1 MERLRR
7 ARGQNGKKA
16 RGQRNFIATLPS
28 RPFASLPNN
37 YFLTTILIIPILF
50 FSILFTPSVLCEE
63 QVPVGV
69 KAIGMGSAF
78 VPVADDGSAISWNP
92 AGVSRLKRYTVNLM
106 YSKLFDIGTTNY
118 ISGIVPASEK
128 LAIGMDWTRLG
139 MEDEEINFS
148 QNELNLSYSYQP
160 VDYIS
165 VGANLK
171 YISNNLSYDKSSV
184 GTSFGWGTDFGIL
197 LSPPFPAH
205 QRWDGG
211 NDKFTFGFVATDAI
225 GLKAGRLSRGTSVKY
240 DTGASETI
248 FSPGYKFGIAYKP
261 KRNWL
266 FAVGVD
272 DRIHIG
278 ADFSPHD
285 ILDIRAGIE
294 KDLHTSESPTYALGG
309 TIKYKWMDFNYAY
322 IIPPTLPSTLLCSL
336 SFSFEFQKPPVRI
349 ERIRLKDIYPI
360 HQYYYANKPNYAAK
374 EIALEDYAPVIYSDA
389 DLDRLYPFEPEDTI
403 GRIWLENITN
413 KTVLLKVKLYIDK
426 YVGKKGTDVIS
437 QLQLQPRQRISA
449 PLRRIVFTNEVLS
462 LTQSQTVDA
471 TIEVTDVTDE
481 SRRKARAS
489 ASLFL
494 HSRNNTKLDDI
505 AKLAS
510 FISPENKAVREFAS
524 SVLALYESE
533 LKETA
538 LTQNLYKAML
548 LFDALH
554 GMNYATDSNIPYGSG
569 QKDEIKFPEEMLREL
584 TMVNTAKGQEGK
596 KAREQE
602 EQVVMFGDCDD
613 STALYC
619 ALLEASGI
627 HTALIQQPGHVLMAF
642 DIGGLTL
649 EQAQELGIPNKLYTA
664 IGGYVWIPIETT
676 LIKKGFVN
684 AWQAAEDGLQQGAL
698 IDSISLQQA
707 WENYGSVNIGGDW
720 SPKIPQKTQIN
731 EWVMRDL
738 ESEWMQTA
746 ELYFKK

>member
-1 MERLRR
+1 MLV
-7 ARGQNGKKA
+7 
-16 RGQRNFIATLPS
+16 I
-28 RPFASLPNN
+28 
-37 YFLTTILIIPILF
+37 ILLV

-69 KAIGMGSAF
+69 RAIGMGSAF

-92 AGVSRLKRYTVNLM
+92 AGVSRLKQYTINLM

-118 ISGIVPASEK
+118 ISGVIPASEK

-139 MEDEEINFS
+139 IEDEEINFS

-160 VDYIS
+160 IDYIS

-184 GTSFGWGTDFGIL
+184 GTSFGWGTDFGML
-197 LSPPFPAH
+197 LSPWFF
-205 QRWDGG
+205 
-211 NDKFTFGFVATDAI
+211 DKLKLGFVATDAL

-272 DRIHIG
+272 DRLHLG
-278 ADFSPHD
+278 AEFSPHD

-294 KDLHTSESPTYALGG
+294 KDLHLNSGEFSYKEPPTYSVGG

-322 IIPPTLPSTLLCSL
+322 VIPPTLPSTLLCSL

-374 EIALEDYAPVIYSDA
+374 EIALEDYAHVLYSDA
-389 DLDRLYPFEPEDTI
+389 DLDRFYPFEPEDTI

-413 KTVLLKVKLYIDK
+413 QTVLLKVKLYADK
-426 YVGKKGTDVIS
+426 YVGKKGTDVIR
-437 QLQLQPRQRISA
+437 QLQLQPRQRVSA
-449 PLRRIVFTNEVLS
+449 PLRRIVFTDKVLS
-462 LTQSQTVDA
+462 LTQPQTVEA
-471 TIEVTDVTDE
+471 TIEVIDVTDE

-510 FISPENKAVREFAS
+510 FISPENKAVREFALG
-524 SVLALYESE
+524 VLALYESE
-533 LKETA
+533 LKETVM
-538 LTQNLYKAML
+538 TQNLYKAML

-554 GMNYATDSNIPYGSG
+554 GMNYAIDSNIPYGSG

-584 TMVNTAKGQEGK
+584 TMINTAKGQEGK
-596 KAREQE
+596 RKGHESSARGQG

-642 DIGGLTL
+642 DVGGLTL

-676 LIKKGFVN
+676 MIKEGFVK
-684 AWQAAEDGLQQGAL
+684 AWQDARDGLQKSTL
-698 IDSISLQQA
+698 VDSISLQQA
-707 WENYGSVNIGGDW
+707 WENYGSVNIGGNW
-720 SPKIPQKTQIN
+720 SPKIPQKAQID
-731 EWVMRDL
+731 EGVTRDL
-738 ESEWMQTA
+738 ESEWMKLA

>member
-1 MERLRR
+1 
-7 ARGQNGKKA
+7 
-16 RGQRNFIATLPS
+16 
-28 RPFASLPNN
+28 
-37 YFLTTILIIPILF
+37 
-50 FSILFTPSVLCEE
+50 
-63 QVPVGV
+63 
-69 KAIGMGSAF
+69 MGSAF
-78 VPVADDGSAISWNP
+78 VPVADDGTAISWNP
-92 AGVSRLKRYTVNLM
+92 AGVSRLKQYTINLM

-118 ISGIVPASEK
+118 ISGVIPASEK

-139 MEDEEINFS
+139 IEDEEINFS

-171 YISNNLSYDKSSV
+171 YISNNLSYDRSSV
-184 GTSFGWGTDFGIL
+184 GTSSGWGTDFGML
-197 LSPPFPAH
+197 LSPWSF
-205 QRWDGG
+205 
-211 NDKFTFGFVATDAI
+211 DKLKLGFVATDAI
-225 GLKAGRLSRGTSVKY
+225 GLKAGRLSRGTSIKY

-248 FSPGYKFGIAYKP
+248 FFPGYQFGIAYKP

-266 FAVGVD
+266 FAIGVD

-278 ADFSPHD
+278 AEFSPHD
-285 ILDIRAGIE
+285 ILEIRAGIE
-294 KDLHTSESPTYALGG
+294 KDLRLNSGEFSYNEPRTYSVGG

-322 IIPPTLPSTLLCSL
+322 LIPPTLPSTLLFSL
-336 SFSFEFQKPPVRI
+336 AFSFEFQKPPVRI

-360 HQYYYANKPNYAAK
+360 HQYYYANKPNYTAK
-374 EIALEDYAPVIYSDA
+374 EIALEDYAHVLYSDA

-413 KTVLLKVKLYIDK
+413 KPISLKVKLYIDK
-426 YVGKKGTDVIS
+426 YVGKHGTDVIS
-437 QLQLQPRQRISA
+437 QLQLQPRQRVSA
-449 PLRRIVFTNEVLS
+449 PLRRIVFTDEVLS
-462 LTQSQTVDA
+462 LTQPKTVEA

-494 HSRNNTKLDDI
+494 NSRNNTKLDDI

-510 FISPENKAVREFAS
+510 FISPENKAVREFALG
-524 SVLALYESE
+524 VLALYESE
-533 LKETA
+533 LKKTV

-548 LFDALH
+548 LFNALH
-554 GMNYATDSNIPYGSG
+554 GMNYAIDSNIPYGSG

-584 TMVNTAKGQEGK
+584 TKLNAENSKREKPTPGPSYPPLPLQGGEGSL
-596 KAREQE
+596 E
-602 EQVVMFGDCDD
+602 EQAMSFGDCDD

-642 DIGGLTL
+642 DVGELTL
-649 EQAQELGIPNKLYTA
+649 EQAQELGIPNKLYQA

-676 LIKKGFVN
+676 LIKDGFVK
-684 AWQAAEDGLQQGAL
+684 AWQTAKDGLQKGTL
-698 IDSISLQQA
+698 VDSISLQQA
-707 WENYGSVNIGGDW
+707 WENYGSVNIPFTTFSRQVGGDW
-720 SPKIPQKTQIN
+720 SPKIPQKAQID
-731 EWVMRDL
+731 EGVMRDL